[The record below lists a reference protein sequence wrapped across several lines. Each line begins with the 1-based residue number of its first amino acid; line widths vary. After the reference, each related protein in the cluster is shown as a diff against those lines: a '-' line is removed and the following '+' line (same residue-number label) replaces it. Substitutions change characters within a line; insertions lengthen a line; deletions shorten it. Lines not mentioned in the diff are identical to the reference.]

1 MARQRRRR
9 QPTAHEP
16 ARPPL
21 GLGPTVGRAIGNL
34 ALAAAGLVVLYG
46 GWLCLEAHFSSEL
59 SGPTLA
65 WILGCAFVAATIFAL
80 GARCEPSTP
89 LILWTKAN
97 SQVGDKVPATA
108 REMWE
113 TLPEDIVAGMLAAI
127 GTMALG
133 PVVLLVFGELID
145 GFAHFVLALGV
156 VAGGFSLVRLW
167 DRWRG
172 RSLFDPPGWI
182 SPARKSDDAKP
193 PA

>member
-1 MARQRRRR
+1 M
-9 QPTAHEP
+9 
-16 ARPPL
+16 
-21 GLGPTVGRAIGNL
+21 GRAIGEL
-34 ALAAAGLVVLYG
+34 ALAAAGLVALYG
-46 GWLCLEAHFSSEL
+46 GWLCLQAQLSSEL

-89 LILWTKAN
+89 LIRWTKEN
-97 SQVGDKVPATA
+97 SQVGDKVPASA

-127 GTMALG
+127 GTMALW

-145 GFAHFVLALGV
+145 GFAHFILALTV
-156 VAGGFSLVRLW
+156 VAASFSLVHLW

-182 SPARKSDDAKP
+182 SPARQSDDAT